1 MKKRTFC
8 VGVVGVILSLV
19 LGGCSS
25 NPKEE
30 TAIIKRLGEIFA
42 KVNALNTVVCSK
54 KHMHIIKNRVTL
66 RLIYI
71 SNPI

>member
-1 MKKRTFC
+1 MSISNPQKNPTHIPSFLPR
-8 VGVVGVILSLV
+8 I
-19 LGGCSS
+19 